1 MALQLFKIETV
12 EVASPVTEVT
22 FSSIPSGYTDLKL
35 VVSSRRLTDSANN
48 DAIGLRFN
56 GLSTSIYSA
65 RNLKGEG
72 SGTPTSSTAA
82 SVSAIYGYGS
92 NNPAGATASTFSNVD
107 IYIPNYASSNAKS
120 VSIDGV
126 TENNAT
132 AANATLTAG
141 LSTDTAAI
149 TSITVIALSSG
160 TIATNSTFTLYGV
173 L

>member
-1 MALQLFKIETV
+1 MALQLIKIADST
-12 EVASPVTEVT
+12 VASPVTEVT

-35 VVSSRRLTDSANN
+35 VISSRRLTDSANN

-56 GLSTSIYSA
+56 GLSTSIYSM
-65 RNLKGEG
+65 RNIKGDG
-72 SGTPTSSTAA
+72 SSASSSNAG

-107 IYIPNYASSNAKS
+107 IYIPNYRSSNSKS

>member
-1 MALQLFKIETV
+1 MALQLFKIADST
-12 EVASPVTEVT
+12 VASPVTEVT

-35 VVSSRRLTDSANN
+35 VISSRRLTDSANN
-48 DAIGLRFN
+48 DGIGLRFN
-56 GLSTSIYSA
+56 GLSTGIYSV
-65 RNLKGEG
+65 RNIKGDG
-72 SGTPTSSTAA
+72 SSASSASAA

-92 NNPAGATASTFSNVD
+92 NNPAGATASTFSNAD
-107 IYIPNYASSNAKS
+107 IYIPNYTSSNAKS

-149 TSITVIALSSG
+149 TSITIIALSSG